1 MSFFATTSASR
12 EAMLTEK
19 RSLERDHASRD
30 GMSDQ
35 KRQRPTLANEIVEAV
50 KMDSLQKLCSTLEPL
65 LRRVVGEEVERA
77 LAKFAPPKAGFRSSP
92 KRIQGPDQRNLR
104 LQFRNKLA
112 LPLFTGSKVEG
123 EHGTA
128 IHVMLLDASTSQV
141 VTAGPESSAKLDVVV
156 LEGDF
161 AVDDEDNWK
170 QVDFENAMVRERD
183 GKRPLLTGELSVTLK
198 DGVGTLGDLTF
209 TDNSSWIRSRKFR
222 LAVKICSGFCEGL
235 RIREAKTEAFIV
247 KDHRGELY
255 KKHYPPALNDEVWR
269 LDKIG
274 KDGAFHKRL
283 NQAKIMTVEDF
294 LRLVVM
300 DPQRLRNI
308 LGNGMSNKMW
318 EGTVEH
324 AKTCVLSGKLYVYYA
339 DEKQNI
345 GVIFN
350 NIFQLMGLIADGSY
364 MSVDSLSDNEKV
376 YVDKLVK
383 VAYENWE
390 NVVEYD
396 GEALV
401 GAPVLKGIDIK
412 TVDPVTT
419 SVANS
424 LLLQSHGSSQQLTLS
439 QLLQPELTPLEQWP
453 PTSSAGS
460 GAVMPQYD
468 PNSLATRAYGQLT
481 QVPDPNQN
489 ILMGSELQ
497 INSNMESRHQSFVSS
512 SSQQNYIGNVGMTG
526 LALGL
531 PKSSL
536 TASSPA
542 FSAGDAGTA
551 PGMMNPSSGGIE
563 WQSDVQDNYA
573 QGFNL
578 FEELPSEDELRAR
591 SLEFLENEDMH
602 TQIQQLLQ
610 MFSTV
615 EAPLAD
621 YNLSG
626 SRYGGP
632 TAGSQETRA
641 NGKAFVGWLKLKA
654 AVRWGIFVRKQA
666 AARRAQ
672 LEEVED
678 D

>member
-1 MSFFATTSASR
+1 PEGTVAEQTPFGA
-12 EAMLTEK
+12 
-19 RSLERDHASRD
+19 
-30 GMSDQ
+30 
-35 KRQRPTLANEIVEAV
+35 IVNQIM

-77 LAKFAPPKAGFRSSP
+77 LAKFVPPKAGFRSSP

-128 IHVMLLDASTSQV
+128 IHVMLLDASTGQV

-350 NIFQLMGLIADGSY
+350 NIFQLMGLIAEGSY

-401 GAPVLKGIDIK
+401 GVKPPPVLKGIDIK
-412 TVDPVTT
+412 TVDPVIT
-419 SVANS
+419 SVANP
-424 LLLQSHGSSQQLTLS
+424 LLLQSHSSM
-439 QLLQPELTPLEQWP
+439 
-453 PTSSAGS
+453 
-460 GAVMPQYD
+460 MPQYD

-481 QVPDPNQN
+481 QVPDANQN

-497 INSNMESRHQSFVSS
+497 INSNVESRHQSFVSS
-512 SSQQNYIGNVGMTG
+512 SSQQNHIGNVGMTG

-536 TASSPA
+536 TASSPK
-542 FSAGDAGTA
+542 FSAGDAGMA

-563 WQSDVQDNYA
+563 WQSHVQDNYA
-573 QGFNL
+573 QGFL
-578 FEELPSEDELRAR
+578 LDELPSEDELRAR

-602 TQIQQLLQ
+602 TQIQQLLR

-615 EAPLAD
+615 EAPLGD

>member
-1 MSFFATTSASR
+1 
-12 EAMLTEK
+12 MLTEK
-19 RSLERDHASRD
+19 RSLERDHACRD

-77 LAKFAPPKAGFRSSP
+77 LAKFVPPKAGFRSSP
-92 KRIQGPDQRNLR
+92 KRIQGPDERNLR

-161 AVDDEDNWK
+161 AVDDEDNWT

-235 RIREAKTEAFIV
+235 RIREAKTEAFVV

-350 NIFQLMGLIADGSY
+350 NIFQLMGLIAEGSY

-401 GAPVLKGIDIK
+401 GVKPPPVLKGMDIK

-419 SVANS
+419 SVANP
-424 LLLQSHGSSQQLTLS
+424 LLLQSHGSM
-439 QLLQPELTPLEQWP
+439 
-453 PTSSAGS
+453 
-460 GAVMPQYD
+460 MPQYD

-531 PKSSL
+531 PKSSP

-542 FSAGDAGTA
+542 FSAGDAGMA
-551 PGMMNPSSGGIE
+551 PDMMNPSSGGIE
-563 WQSDVQDNYA
+563 WQSHVQDNYA
-573 QGFNL
+573 QGFSL
-578 FEELPSEDELRAR
+578 EELPSEDELRAR

-615 EAPLAD
+615 EAPLGD

>member
-1 MSFFATTSASR
+1 MAR
-12 EAMLTEK
+12 EK
-19 RSLERDHASRD
+19 RPLVRDATRVD
-30 GMSDQ
+30 GMPEE
-35 KRQRPTLANEIVEAV
+35 KRQRPALASVIVEAV

-77 LAKFAPPKAGFRSSP
+77 LAKFVPPKPGFRPSP
-92 KRIQGPDQRNLR
+92 KRIQGPDQRDLR

-123 EHGTA
+123 EQGTA
-128 IHVMLLDASTSQV
+128 IHVVLLDASTNQV
-141 VTAGPESSAKLDVVV
+141 VTSGPESCAKLDIVVV
-156 LEGDF
+156 EGDF
-161 AVDDEDNWK
+161 AVDDEDNWS
-170 QVDFENAMVRERD
+170 QAEFENAEVRERD

-222 LAVKICSGFCEGL
+222 LAVKISSGNCEGL
-235 RIREAKTEAFIV
+235 RIREAKTDAFTV

-255 KKHYPPALNDEVWR
+255 KKHYPPALHDDVWR

-283 NQAKIMTVEDF
+283 NQANIMTVEDF

-300 DPQRLRNI
+300 DPQRLRNT
-308 LGNGMSNKMW
+308 LGTGMSNKMW

-324 AKTCVLSGKLYVYYA
+324 AKTCVLSGKLHVYYA

-350 NIFQLMGLIADGSY
+350 NIFQLMGLIAEGSY
-364 MSVDSLSDNEKV
+364 MSVDSLSDSEKV

-401 GAPVLKGIDIK
+401 GVTPYPAVKGMDIHTEDPISAPILS
-412 TVDPVTT
+412 P
-419 SVANS
+419 
-424 LLLQSHGSSQQLTLS
+424 LPLQSETMPPYG
-439 QLLQPELTPLEQWP
+439 
-453 PTSSAGS
+453 PTSL
-460 GAVMPQYD
+460 VTQ
-468 PNSLATRAYGQLT
+468 AYGESTQL
-481 QVPDPNQN
+481 PDPKENS
-489 ILMGSELQ
+489 LMGSGLQ
-497 INSNMESRHQSFVSS
+497 MNSNIESRQQSAVSS
-512 SSQQNYIGNVGMTG
+512 SSQQSYVGNSGMTG
-526 LALGL
+526 LALG
-531 PKSSL
+531 PPQSDL
-536 TASSPA
+536 TTSSPA
-542 FSAGDAGTA
+542 FLALA
-551 PGMMNPSSGGIE
+551 PGIMNASSGGME
-563 WQSDVQDNYA
+563 WQSQVQENYA
-573 QGFNL
+573 QGL
-578 FEELPSEDELRAR
+578 MVEELPTEDELRAR

-602 TQIQQLLQ
+602 TQIQQLLR
-610 MFSTV
+610 MFNTGEGSFTG
-615 EAPLAD
+615 ED
-621 YNLSG
+621 INFSG
-626 SRYGGP
+626 SQVGVP
-632 TAGSQETRA
+632 TVTSQETRA

-654 AVRWGIFVRKQA
+654 ALRWGIFVRKQA

-678 D
+678 E

>member
-1 MSFFATTSASR
+1 
-12 EAMLTEK
+12 MLTKK

-30 GMSDQ
+30 GMSDE

-77 LAKFAPPKAGFRSSP
+77 LAKFVPPKAGSSP

-161 AVDDEDNWK
+161 AVDDEENWK

-222 LAVKICSGFCEGL
+222 LAVKMCSGFCEGL

-283 NQAKIMTVEDF
+283 NQDKIMTVEDF

-350 NIFQLMGLIADGSY
+350 NIFQLMGLIAEGSY
-364 MSVDSLSDNEKV
+364 MSVDSLSDSEKV

-401 GAPVLKGIDIK
+401 GVKHPPVLKGTDIK

-419 SVANS
+419 SVANP
-424 LLLQSHGSSQQLTLS
+424 LLLQSHGSNQQLTLM
-439 QLLQPELTPLEQWP
+439 
-453 PTSSAGS
+453 
-460 GAVMPQYD
+460 MPQYD

-481 QVPDPNQN
+481 QIPDPNQN

-512 SSQQNYIGNVGMTG
+512 SSQQNYNGNVGMTG

-542 FSAGDAGTA
+542 FSAGDAGMA
-551 PGMMNPSSGGIE
+551 PDMMNPSSGGIE
-563 WQSDVQDNYA
+563 WQSHVQDNCA
-573 QGFNL
+573 QNFFL
-578 FEELPSEDELRAR
+578 EELPSEDELRAR

-602 TQIQQLLQ
+602 TQIQQLLR